1 MNESKLWDQV
11 EILFNAQNNPLG
23 YLIPP
28 ELKEILQDKL
38 ND

>member
-1 MNESKLWDQV
+1 MNESKLWDAVQ
-11 EILFNAQNNPLG
+11 LAFNKEGKVIG